1 MRPGSAR
8 PATAGRRRARSRC
21 SSRWAIAATKVQAYS
36 AQAPVVFRLV
46 AFRTRARRATR
57 VAPRGHEPSAIRS
70 RSQKLLART
79 AADSTIAAAQLLSS
93 PEDWCLICCLPAD
106 AAGEPGGPLYYKDVL
121 TRFLLEFFYPHDS
134 EHECDRTIGSFGH
147 QSEITREQLSL
158 PLASPPPP
166 SGIRGILWVVQSID
180 LWRVSQPHF
189 EGAMKYSD
197 RHLAGLCL
205 RKAPRP
211 RRTQRRGLSRLRDR
225 PQLRLRAN
233 KLPSPNHCESRDF
246 LLVS

>member
-1 MRPGSAR
+1 MWASGPAAAAR
-8 PATAGRRRARSRC
+8 PVEAGLGPARDGWPPTSALALLVKMAAV
-21 SSRWAIAATKVQAYS
+21 AIAATKVQAYS
-36 AQAPVVFRLV
+36 AQAPVVFRLLSHF
-46 AFRTRARRATR
+46 AHARAARPASLREGMSL
-57 VAPRGHEPSAIRS
+57 PRFDPAAKSCSLEPRPTPPS
-70 RSQKLLART
+70 RP
-79 AADSTIAAAQLLSS
+79 QLLSS
-93 PEDWCLICCLPAD
+93 PENWCLICCLPAD
-106 AAGEPGGPLYYKDVL
+106 AAGEPGGPLYYKEVL
-121 TRFLLEFFYPHDS
+121 TRFYLEFFYPHDS
-134 EHECDRTIGSFGH
+134 ERECDRTIGSFSH

-158 PLASPPPP
+158 PLASPPSP

-225 PQLRLRAN
+225 RTG
-233 KLPSPNHCESRDF
+233 PSF
-246 LLVS
+246 G